1 MKMKSGMN
9 NIQDKKGEYIINMEL
24 YERYNNSKGED
35 IETKIGVI
43 NDIIRAYPKIID
55 YIYNRV
61 DTCFGPHIVYL
72 VHMKVGG
79 VDMLKIGYTK
89 NSVEGRF
96 SESRYAGRNV
106 IEIVQIIR
114 ENKLQAKASVE
125 FETALKEACKP
136 YGIKTELTLPG
147 KGEFMD
153 IQHLDDII
161 NQYDR
166 LCPNFSEVVG
176 LKSPN

>member
-1 MKMKSGMN
+1 MN
-9 NIQDKKGEYIINMEL
+9 SIQEKKEEYIINMEL
-24 YERYNNSKGED
+24 YERYNNSKGGN
-35 IETKIGVI
+35 IETKIDVI
-43 NDIIRAYPKIID
+43 NDIIRTYPKIID

-72 VHMKVGG
+72 VHMKVAG

-89 NSVEGRF
+89 NSVQGRF

-125 FETALKEACKP
+125 FEIALKEACKS
-136 YGIKTELTLPG
+136 YRVKTELTLPG

-153 IQHLDDII
+153 IQHMDNII
-161 NQYDR
+161 KEYDR
-166 LCPNFSEVVG
+166 LYPTFSKIIG

>member
-1 MKMKSGMN
+1 MN

-35 IETKIGVI
+35 IETKISVI

-89 NSVEGRF
+89 NSVAGRF

-125 FETALKEACKP
+125 FETALKEACKS

-153 IQHLDDII
+153 IQHLDEII

-166 LCPNFSEVVG
+166 LYPNFSELVG